1 MLARAL
7 FVASEVIENSPIKAP
22 MNAPKKRPGPVNN
35 DNIIPINAPLD
46 ALFDAPDFLVKYAGM
61 KKSIRKIIIPL
72 TTKNQ

>member
-35 DNIIPINAPLD
+35 DKIIPINAPLD
-46 ALFDAPDFLVKYAGM
+46 ALFDAPDFFVKYAVVG
-61 KKSIRKIIIPL
+61 SGPC
-72 TTKNQ
+72 